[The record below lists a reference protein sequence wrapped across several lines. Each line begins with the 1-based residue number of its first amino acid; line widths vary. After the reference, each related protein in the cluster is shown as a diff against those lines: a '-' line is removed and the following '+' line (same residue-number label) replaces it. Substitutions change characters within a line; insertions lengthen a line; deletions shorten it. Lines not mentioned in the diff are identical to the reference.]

1 MTRAFISVAGEDI
14 GKAREVAKEFTANLI
29 YLYDESGQ
37 HGVDMWNEEAAALR
51 TSSVMLIFWSRNY
64 LKKKGTLREIRLAV
78 ELLEQRKLGHPIIV
92 RLDDTPL
99 DGKGELQGD
108 ESDGVPLL
116 KPLTERWRTMP
127 LPYSSDAV
135 IRCVE
140 SSLIDNGTLAPPEFD
155 RTDAT
160 KRLTELGQISPREL
174 RPAYWISGY
183 QGYGRRFVVE
193 RFMRTFDPNSKK
205 VEVTMSDADGPL
217 AVLLRLSS
225 RGLAT
230 SVSELEAIS
239 ATCEDGYGGQLETEK
254 VAQVIDAISGRG
266 MHVVIYFEALH
277 ADANRWVPQWLLNLM
292 RLLSAGRRPKVFF
305 IAQFDFPVAL
315 LKAPDL
321 RARLAQFRLPSI
333 EFEEAK
339 TYAYRLTGLF
349 DSNPNRWQPTDI
361 EKLADDGQGSL
372 SLLIAIGRYRSL
384 ATDLR
389 LASDQPHDTDHLFT
403 TKINQHLDVCV
414 EQIRNIP
421 DSFELLRVLDDLQ
434 LVSFEDLKILFPKAD
449 LVTVLNRC
457 LEFGLIEIPNE
468 SMYRIPRLILR
479 RLVTR
484 LAFAQGNTSESIGRH
499 ERLARLVNSTI
510 RQKPDEPIFER
521 IETRI
526 RSELLSTGESTG
538 QYSNFVTAAYLLHAG
553 IRSYDRQDFAAA
565 LKLLRAC
572 NRQKKQL
579 PELNTRCVMLR
590 YFGLAA
596 AREDV
601 NPDLQQA
608 VELLRAEN
616 TEAKKSHARIN
627 PMADAEFVLGFSN
640 RLKEQWFDAIKYYKN
655 SLKYLIDDGGRRI
668 GDCHRE
674 MAECYL
680 HMGSSYYADARF
692 HAEEAYKS
700 NDNIMSL
707 DIWVKVLIESVWNDE
722 NLDDTNKAKFE
733 NTLDIS
739 LSKLERLSAVL
750 GMGMWHQRKA
760 EDLLQSGEP
769 GDLKSATEHART
781 ALEISHREDFHSLLW
796 RCLLRTNTDQSIAEL
811 ESSTKNAT
819 NHQRFNSRTKSIA
832 ARYLCAALI
841 SKGDIHVAKDIFH
854 RNKANFPEGIRRQL
868 EAAISDHSIASINFV

>member
-1 MTRAFISVAGEDI
+1 MTKAFISVAGEDVE
-14 GKAREVAKEFTANLI
+14 KAREVAKEFTANLI

-37 HGVDMWNEEAAALR
+37 HGVDMWNEEANALR
-51 TSSVMLIFWSRNY
+51 ASSVMLIFWSKDY

-99 DGKGELQGD
+99 DGRGELQGD
-108 ESDGVPLL
+108 ESNGVQLL
-116 KPLTERWRTMP
+116 KPLTERWRTLP
-127 LPYSSDAV
+127 LPFSAEVV
-135 IRCVE
+135 IRSLE
-140 SSLIDNGTLAPPEFD
+140 SLLIDNGMLAPPEFD

-193 RFMRTFDPNSKK
+193 RFMRAFDPNSKK

-230 SVSELEAIS
+230 PISDLEVLS
-239 ATCEDGYGGQLETEK
+239 AACKDGYGGQHETEK
-254 VAQVIDAISGRG
+254 VVQAIDAISGRG

-292 RLLSAGRRPKVFF
+292 RLLSASRKPKVFF
-305 IAQFDFPVAL
+305 IAQFDFPAAL
-315 LKAPDL
+315 LKDSDL
-321 RARLAQFRLPSI
+321 RARTAAFRLPSI

-361 EKLADDGQGSL
+361 ERLADDGQGNL

-384 ATDLR
+384 AIDLR
-389 LASDQPHDTDHLFT
+389 IASDQQLDTDHLFAA
-403 TKINQHLDVCV
+403 KINQHLDVCV

-449 LVTVLNRC
+449 LVTVLNKC
-457 LEFGLIEIPNE
+457 LEFGLLEVPNE

-484 LAFAQGNTSESIGRH
+484 LAFAQGHTSESIGRH
-499 ERLARLVNSTI
+499 ERLARLVNSPV

-526 RSELLSTGESTG
+526 KSELLSTGESKG
-538 QYSNFVTAAYLLHAG
+538 QYSKFVTAAYLLHAG

-572 NRQKKQL
+572 VRQKEQL

-590 YFGLAA
+590 YYGLAA
-596 AREDV
+596 AREDA
-601 NPDLQQA
+601 NSDLQKA

-616 TEAKKSHARIN
+616 IEAKKSHARVN
-627 PMADAEFVLGFSN
+627 PAADAEFVLGFSN
-640 RLKEQWFDAIKYYKN
+640 RLKEQWFDAIRYYKN
-655 SLKYLIDDGGRRI
+655 SLKYLTDDGGRRI

-674 MAECYL
+674 MAECCL
-680 HMGSSYYADARF
+680 HLGQSNYADARF
-692 HAEEAYKS
+692 HAEQAYKS

-707 DIWVKVLIESVWNDE
+707 DIWVKVLIESVWNDT
-722 NLDDTNKAKFE
+722 NLDNVSKAKLE
-733 NTLDIS
+733 HILDTS

-769 GDLKSATEHART
+769 LDLKSATEHART
-781 ALEISHREDFHSLLW
+781 ALEISHREDFYSLLW
-796 RCLLRTNTDQSIAEL
+796 RCLVRTNTTQSIAEL
-811 ESSTKNAT
+811 ESSARSAIS
-819 NHQRFNSRTKSIA
+819 HQRFNSRTKSIA

-841 SKGDIHVAKDIFH
+841 SKGEIHSAKDILQ
-854 RNKANFPEGIRRQL
+854 RNKANFPDGIKRQL
-868 EAAISDHSIASINFV
+868 EVAISNHSIDSINFV